1 MPTADSFTVLGRG
14 NGFSFCPVSVDVS
27 SKDFWITMSGRK
39 KTDAGTPT
47 AAEINE
53 SKAKAMKVWWNAYQ
67 VTAQTSNLLGGV
79 TTTQSNPVFSLSS
92 TAAGVPAEPKDRVC
106 STLSSNTFSARITAS
121 SGRLD
126 IHAGLGLT
134 ALYNGSTSDI
144 NNLVG
149 YSVFSGALTVGGGTD
164 SPGLFDI
171 KARSDVAEANI
182 TLGAFGDT
190 PTVDSDDE
198 QSIAYTN
205 KSDCYFICRALA
217 KSANKSSTIGTFSHS
232 INATNCTVSCS
243 FTANSGDLD
252 DNFSASSSFSGFDFY
267 TY

>member
-1 MPTADSFTVLGRG
+1 MPFATSFTALGRG
-14 NGFSFCPVSVDVS
+14 NGFSFCPISVDVS
-27 SKDFWITMSGRK
+27 SKDFWITMSGRR
-39 KTDAGTPT
+39 KTDSGTPT

-67 VTAQTSNLLGGV
+67 VTAETSNLLGGV

-92 TAAGVPAEPKDRVC
+92 TVAGVPAEPKDRVC
-106 STLSSNTFSARITAS
+106 STLGSNTFSARITAS

-149 YSVFSGALTVGGGTD
+149 YSVFPSSLAVGGGAD

-171 KARSDVAEANI
+171 KARSDVAEAQI
-182 TLGAFGDT
+182 TLSAFGDT

-198 QSIAYTN
+198 QEIAYTD
-205 KSDCYFICRALA
+205 KSDCHFICTTLA
-217 KSANKSSTIGTFSHS
+217 KSANRQVSSGTFSHLM
-232 INATNCTVSCS
+232 NATDCTVSVEFES
-243 FTANSGDLD
+243 NSGNSE
-252 DNFSASSSFSGFDFY
+252 DNFSASSSFSEFDFY